1 MCYECLLETGL
12 SELLFAGHNDIDA
25 SSLALG
31 TEVRAVPTSTLISSS
46 LSNFTRNKVAPDG
59 MVSVYLN
66 LSGGPVSVGGG
77 PYGSQTI
84 QTLSISP
91 ELQSFLKSTISRLDS
106 LIDLDFEMV
115 NTQARGDINLFLD
128 QEIVVDSGGTT
139 LGIALSNSTNQR
151 NWWELMINGPAL
163 QNQSD
168 YLHYALIHELGHA
181 LGLEH
186 PFDNSDGDV
195 FVSSNSAAS
204 AYPEETVMAYR
215 QPMNGS
221 WPTWY
226 SNADINALIQL
237 WGAEKTPAPTLS
249 NASFPTFNI
258 SNTYAINL
266 LRDYLGSP
274 ITTLSG
280 NSFQYR
286 FFNLGTGRYGIQLRG
301 ATEID
306 EITGVTTLQFNDQTL
321 SLADDVA
328 ATFNQVKGKDDV
340 SGVVYRLY
348 NAAFSRLPDATGLQ
362 NWINGNAKGTVTY
375 ASSAQSF
382 SESQEFKNRYGS
394 NVSDTQFITT
404 LYNNVLGRTPDAGGL
419 SYYQSILAGGKSRG
433 ALLLD
438 FSESPE
444 NRVLFTQVTG
454 LA

>member
-1 MCYECLLETGL
+1 MENGK
-12 SELLFAGHNDIDA
+12 SELLVASHNVIDA

-46 LSNFTRNKVAPDG
+46 LSNFTRNKVAADG
-59 MVSVYLN
+59 MVSVFLN
-66 LSGGPVSVGGG
+66 LSGGPASVGGG
-77 PYGSQTI
+77 PYGAQTI
-84 QTLSISP
+84 QTLSIGP
-91 ELQSFLKSTISRLDS
+91 ELQSFLKSTITRLDS

-115 NTQARGDINLFLD
+115 NNQAQGDINLFLD
-128 QEIVVDSGGTT
+128 QEIAVNSGGTT

-195 FVSSNSAAS
+195 FVSSKPGAS

-226 SNADINALIQL
+226 TNADINALIEL

-249 NASFPTFNI
+249 DTSFPTFNI
-258 SNTYAINL
+258 SNTYAMNL
-266 LRDYLGSP
+266 LRDYLASP
-274 ITTLSG
+274 ITKLSG
-280 NSFQYR
+280 NSFEYQFY
-286 FFNLGTGRYGIQLRG
+286 NLGAGRYGAQLKG
-301 ATEID
+301 SPYID
-306 EITGVTTLQFNDQTL
+306 EITGVTNLQFNDQTL

-328 ATFNQVKGKDDV
+328 ATFNQLKGKDDV

-348 NAAFSRLPDATGLQ
+348 NAAFSRLPDATGLK
-362 NWINGNAKGTVTY
+362 NWINGNAAGAVNY
-375 ASSAQSF
+375 SSSAQSF

-394 NVSDTQFITT
+394 NVTDTQFITT
-404 LYNNVLGRTPDAGGL
+404 LYNNVLSRTPDAGGL
-419 SYYQSILAGGKSRG
+419 SHYQLLLAGGKSRG